1 MKQKYTVFLYLFFF
15 SFTIRSQEVLH
26 TVFLIGD
33 AGKDTTPGPT
43 LQLLQK
49 ELIKNPSSSVIFL
62 GDNIYP
68 QGFDKDQ
75 LSEKRLLSQLNIMRE
90 YKGNIFF
97 VPGNHDWKA
106 GKWEG
111 KKCLKREENFVDNF
125 VKTQA
130 KTSGGFFPKDGL
142 PGPYTELIS
151 TNLRIVCMDTHWW
164 LQSQFFHRVGK
175 IKGKN
180 KKQTS
185 KLFFQKLDSI
195 LLQSKNNGEEVLL
208 VAHHPLISGGV
219 HSLQLEPLR
228 FFVNYTPLQVL
239 GLLGANRLFT
249 QGMRQP
255 RYHRMKKKLMSSIS
269 KYDNVIYACGHEHN
283 IQYYKRDKHLFII
296 SGSGSKLSKMQKK
309 RDGLIYSNDTQHGF
323 IKLEFLKNKSVRI
336 AVLYPDTSE
345 KIIDEVVQ

>member
-1 MKQKYTVFLYLFFF
+1 MKQKYAIVLYLFLF
-15 SFTIRSQEVLH
+15 SYTLQAQEVLH

-33 AGKDTTPGPT
+33 AGKDTIPGPT
-43 LQLLQK
+43 LLLLQK
-49 ELIKNPSSSVIFL
+49 ELKNNPSGSVIVL

-68 QGFDKDQ
+68 QGFDRDK
-75 LSEKRLLSQLNIMRE
+75 LSEKRLLSQLNVMRD

-111 KKCLKREENFVDNF
+111 MKCLKREENFVDDF

-130 KTSGGFFPKDGL
+130 KTIGGLFPKDGL
-142 PGPYTELIS
+142 PGPYTTLIAA
-151 TNLRIVCMDTHWW
+151 NLRLVCVDTHWW
-164 LQSQFFHRVGK
+164 LHSQFFHRVGK
-175 IKGKN
+175 LKGKN
-180 KKQTS
+180 KRQTS
-185 KLFFQKLDSI
+185 KIFFHKLDSI
-195 LLQSKNNGEEVLL
+195 LEQSKNKGEEVLL

-228 FFVNYTPLQVL
+228 FLINYTPLQVL

-255 RYHRMKKKLMSSIS
+255 RYNRMKKKMLNSIS
-269 KYDNVIYACGHEHN
+269 KYDHVIYACGHEHN
-283 IQYYKRDKHLFII
+283 IQYYKREKHLFII

-309 RDGLIYSNDTQHGF
+309 REGLIYSNDTQNGF
-323 IKLEFLKNKSVRI
+323 IKMEFLKNKSVRI
-336 AVLYPDTSE
+336 SVLYPDTPE
-345 KIIDEVVQ
+345 KIIDDVAQ